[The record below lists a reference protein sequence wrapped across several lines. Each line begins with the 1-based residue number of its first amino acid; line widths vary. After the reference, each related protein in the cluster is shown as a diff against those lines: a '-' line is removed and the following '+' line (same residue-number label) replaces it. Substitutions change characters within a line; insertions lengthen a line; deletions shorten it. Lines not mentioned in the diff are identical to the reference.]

1 MEILLVHH
9 PVGWP
14 EDDFRLSIEDCTLIC
29 LFCFLGFSILSC
41 PILIPFAGEFYFDVG
56 CIVFIPLCF
65 DVSTDPTLEA
75 TINDVDHEI
84 FHWINNFEAI

>member
-56 CIVFIPLCF
+56 
-65 DVSTDPTLEA
+65 
-75 TINDVDHEI
+75 
-84 FHWINNFEAI
+84 